1 MSNIADIAKVVLE
14 TDSLNAD
21 QKMTLLQSMLNNNT
35 IENNNQANDTT
46 NNGTFQVT
54 VKPRSTRNRK
64 SIYGNLRWEDDV
76 RIEMFKVC
84 KETFGHHDDWKAK
97 TVPGN
102 GIDYDDACR
111 QIGEHFGRTDGAI
124 KAQIRDVVMPID
136 ASREKIRDSLER
148 AKELALEAGFIS
160 EKTANS

>member
-64 SIYGNLRWEDDV
+64 SIYGNLRWEDDA

-84 KETFGHHDDWKAK
+84 KETFGPTMSGKQK
-97 TVPGN
+97 QYQETVLILMMRVN
-102 GIDYDDACR
+102 KLVSIL
-111 QIGEHFGRTDGAI
+111 
-124 KAQIRDVVMPID
+124 DVQKVPLRHKSETLLCQLMHQ
-136 ASREKIRDSLER
+136 
-148 AKELALEAGFIS
+148 
-160 EKTANS
+160 EKTFVMH